1 MGKGEYVKDKIK
13 STLVST
19 QANINRDV
27 HVRAENEKTNLKN
40 GIVDGRNESKK
51 HSEGKACSVAARR
64 RIAARTARRPLR
76 NGRISF
82 ANPDG
87 NVT

>member
-1 MGKGEYVKDKIK
+1 MGKGEYVKGKIK
-13 STLVST
+13 STLDSI

-27 HVRAENEKTNLKN
+27 HIGAENEETNLKN
-40 GIVDGRNESKK
+40 GIVDGRNGSKK